1 MQADPSGFFLLL
13 LWWFRGVGGPGG
25 GWVRGAAINSIVWQ
39 CSPFFFFFFSTGGKM
54 GLMEAPLILPLYVI
68 SLFNNCARQDYP
80 TGSSSVLPG
89 EGSSG

>member
-1 MQADPSGFFLLL
+1 
-13 LWWFRGVGGPGG
+13 
-25 GWVRGAAINSIVWQ
+25 
-39 CSPFFFFFFSTGGKM
+39 M